1 MTVNAKDER
10 ERVEKI
16 FAAFNE
22 SWLIYWDAY
31 VELQNQLYQSMKA
44 AREVSW
50 LAATDTDK
58 VSRINMAQRELF
70 ASMPRRMDYS
80 PLGDITRNMD
90 NAMRRLKDLED
101 AMVAEKAKCLRLI
114 DAIEVIQEKIA
125 TTKQGLQACPEERAL
140 RFSRKMRSPYRT
152 LLKAIIGT
160 LYSSHYSDLRVYR
173 QSSRMLSFSSFRIG
187 ICSLSKRTLLVRSRK
202 L

>member
-1 MTVNAKDER
+1 LTVKAKDEQ

-50 LAATDTDK
+50 LAATDTGK

-80 PLGDITRNMD
+80 PLGDITRNLD
-90 NAMRRLKDLED
+90 NAMRRLQDLED
-101 AMVAEKAKCLRLI
+101 AMVAEKAKCLRMI
-114 DAIEVIQEKIA
+114 DAIEVIRGKIA
-125 TTKQGLQACPEERAL
+125 TTRQGLEA
-140 RFSRKMRSPYRT
+140 RS
-152 LLKAIIGT
+152 
-160 LYSSHYSDLRVYR
+160 
-173 QSSRMLSFSSFRIG
+173 
-187 ICSLSKRTLLVRSRK
+187 
-202 L
+202 

>member
-1 MTVNAKDER
+1 LTVNVKDEQ

-16 FAAFNE
+16 FAAFNA

-80 PLGDITRNMD
+80 PLGDITRNLD

-114 DAIEVIQEKIA
+114 DAIEVIREKIA
-125 TTKQGLQACPEERAL
+125 TTKQGLQARP
-140 RFSRKMRSPYRT
+140 
-152 LLKAIIGT
+152 
-160 LYSSHYSDLRVYR
+160 
-173 QSSRMLSFSSFRIG
+173 
-187 ICSLSKRTLLVRSRK
+187 
-202 L
+202 

>member
-1 MTVNAKDER
+1 MTVKAKDEQ

-80 PLGDITRNMD
+80 PLGDITRNLD
-90 NAMRRLKDLED
+90 NAMRRLQDLED
-101 AMVAEKAKCLRLI
+101 AMVAEKAKCLRMI
-114 DAIEVIQEKIA
+114 DAIEVIRGKIA
-125 TTKQGLQACPEERAL
+125 TTRQGLEA
-140 RFSRKMRSPYRT
+140 RS
-152 LLKAIIGT
+152 
-160 LYSSHYSDLRVYR
+160 
-173 QSSRMLSFSSFRIG
+173 
-187 ICSLSKRTLLVRSRK
+187 
-202 L
+202 

>member
-1 MTVNAKDER
+1 MTVKAKDEQ

-50 LAATDTDK
+50 LAATDTGK

-80 PLGDITRNMD
+80 PLGDITRNLD
-90 NAMRRLKDLED
+90 NAMRRLQDLED
-101 AMVAEKAKCLRLI
+101 AMVAEKAKCLRMI
-114 DAIEVIQEKIA
+114 DAIEVIRGKIA
-125 TTKQGLQACPEERAL
+125 TTRQGLEA
-140 RFSRKMRSPYRT
+140 RS
-152 LLKAIIGT
+152 
-160 LYSSHYSDLRVYR
+160 
-173 QSSRMLSFSSFRIG
+173 
-187 ICSLSKRTLLVRSRK
+187 
-202 L
+202 

>member
-114 DAIEVIQEKIA
+114 DAIEVIREKIA
-125 TTKQGLQACPEERAL
+125 TTKQGLQARP
-140 RFSRKMRSPYRT
+140 
-152 LLKAIIGT
+152 
-160 LYSSHYSDLRVYR
+160 
-173 QSSRMLSFSSFRIG
+173 
-187 ICSLSKRTLLVRSRK
+187 
-202 L
+202 

>member
-1 MTVNAKDER
+1 MAVNAKDEK

-16 FAAFNE
+16 FAEFNE
-22 SWLIYWDAY
+22 SWLKYWDAY

-80 PLGDITRNMD
+80 PLGDITRNLD
-90 NAMRRLKDLED
+90 NAMRRLQELED
-101 AMVAEKAKCLRLI
+101 AMVTEKAKCLRLI
-114 DAIEVIQEKIA
+114 EAIEVIRGKIA
-125 TTKQGLQACPEERAL
+125 TTKQGLQARP
-140 RFSRKMRSPYRT
+140 
-152 LLKAIIGT
+152 
-160 LYSSHYSDLRVYR
+160 
-173 QSSRMLSFSSFRIG
+173 
-187 ICSLSKRTLLVRSRK
+187 
-202 L
+202 

>member
-1 MTVNAKDER
+1 LTVKAKDEQ

-80 PLGDITRNMD
+80 PLGDITRNLD
-90 NAMRRLKDLED
+90 NAMRRLQDLED
-101 AMVAEKAKCLRLI
+101 AMVAEKAKCLRMI
-114 DAIEVIQEKIA
+114 DAIEVIRGKIA
-125 TTKQGLQACPEERAL
+125 TTRQGLEA
-140 RFSRKMRSPYRT
+140 RS
-152 LLKAIIGT
+152 
-160 LYSSHYSDLRVYR
+160 
-173 QSSRMLSFSSFRIG
+173 
-187 ICSLSKRTLLVRSRK
+187 
-202 L
+202 

>member
-1 MTVNAKDER
+1 MAVNAKDEK

-16 FAAFNE
+16 FAEFNE
-22 SWLIYWDAY
+22 SWLKYWDAY

-114 DAIEVIQEKIA
+114 DAIEVIREKIA
-125 TTKQGLQACPEERAL
+125 TTKQGLQARP
-140 RFSRKMRSPYRT
+140 
-152 LLKAIIGT
+152 
-160 LYSSHYSDLRVYR
+160 
-173 QSSRMLSFSSFRIG
+173 
-187 ICSLSKRTLLVRSRK
+187 
-202 L
+202 

>member
-1 MTVNAKDER
+1 LTVNAKDER

-114 DAIEVIQEKIA
+114 DAIEVIREKIA
-125 TTKQGLQACPEERAL
+125 TTKQGLQARP
-140 RFSRKMRSPYRT
+140 
-152 LLKAIIGT
+152 
-160 LYSSHYSDLRVYR
+160 
-173 QSSRMLSFSSFRIG
+173 
-187 ICSLSKRTLLVRSRK
+187 
-202 L
+202 

>member
-1 MTVNAKDER
+1 MTVNTKDEQ

-22 SWLIYWDAY
+22 SWLNYWDAY

-80 PLGDITRNMD
+80 PLGEITRNLD
-90 NAMRRLKDLED
+90 NAMRRLQELED
-101 AMVAEKAKCLRLI
+101 AMVTEKEKCMKLI
-114 DAIEVIQEKIA
+114 DAIEVIRGKIA
-125 TTKQGLQACPEERAL
+125 TTKQGLQA
-140 RFSRKMRSPYRT
+140 RS
-152 LLKAIIGT
+152 
-160 LYSSHYSDLRVYR
+160 
-173 QSSRMLSFSSFRIG
+173 
-187 ICSLSKRTLLVRSRK
+187 
-202 L
+202 